1 MGTNAESSSGVVGRR
16 PVLLVALI
24 AASAAA
30 LAYAAGHAGSPVAR
44 MQITPAVAAEIRA
57 DHAARPVGFADVVE
71 KVKPAVFTVR
81 VEVGAID
88 DDGDRGTDTPGLRQ
102 ERSFRGFDV
111 PSHGAPA
118 AAGKPRL
125 QRTGNAQGSGFFISA
140 DGYAVTNEH
149 VVEHGRDIE
158 IVTDDGRAYPARLV
172 GADVKTDL
180 AVLKIDGRDDFPYV
194 RLIDGAPRIGDWVFA
209 VGNPFGL
216 GGTVTAGIVSAHGRD
231 IGSGPYDDFIQID
244 APVNQ
249 GNSGGPTF
257 DVDGNVIGVNTAIF
271 SPTGGS
277 VGIAFAVPADIVKG
291 VVAQLRTTGTV
302 TRGWA
307 GLQIQPVTAD
317 IAESLGLKTAKGA
330 LVAQIDADSPA
341 AAADIAA
348 GDVITAINSEPVK
361 DNRDLSRKIGAIVP
375 GTRVKF
381 AVLRNGKERTVA
393 LTLGELAAPPR
404 VGVAPP
410 PARRDAPADLGLTLA
425 PAGHARTAGGPGVVV
440 IAAKRRGSGAEH
452 GLETG
457 DVILEVGGKV
467 VNSADDVR
475 SAIVDARR
483 SGKRLV
489 VLRVQSGSTSRF
501 LAVPVG

>member
-1 MGTNAESSSGVVGRR
+1 MGANAEPSSRGGGQR
-16 PVLLVALI
+16 PVVLVALI
-24 AASAAA
+24 AALAAA
-30 LAYAAGHAGSPVAR
+30 VAYAAGHADSPVAQ

-71 KVKPAVFTVR
+71 TVKPAVFTVR
-81 VEVGAID
+81 VEVGRLD
-88 DDGDRGTDTPGLRQ
+88 DDGEHGTDASGLRQ
-102 ERSFRGFDV
+102 KRSFHGSGA
-111 PSHGAPA
+111 PLNGAPA

-125 QRTGNAQGSGFFISA
+125 HRTGKAQGSGFFISA

-149 VVEHGRDIE
+149 VVEQGRDIE
-158 IVTDDGRAYPARLV
+158 IVTDDGRTYPARLV
-172 GADVKTDL
+172 GADVRTDL
-180 AVLKIDGRDDFPYV
+180 ALLKIDGRNDFPAV
-194 RLIDGAPRIGDWVFA
+194 RLAGGTPRIGDWVFA

-216 GGTVTAGIVSAHGRD
+216 GGTVTAGIVSARGRD

-249 GNSGGPTF
+249 GSSGGPTF

-307 GLQIQPVTAD
+307 GLQIQPVTAE
-317 IAESLGLKTAKGA
+317 IAESIGLRKAVGA

-341 AAADIAA
+341 AKADIAA
-348 GDVITAINSEPVK
+348 GDVITAINSEPIK
-361 DNRDLSRKIGAIVP
+361 DNRDLSRKIGDIAP
-375 GTRVKF
+375 GTRVKLG
-381 AVLRNGKERTVA
+381 VLRHGKEKTVA

-404 VGVAPP
+404 VGVAPSP
-410 PARRDAPADLGLTLA
+410 PATPADLGLTLA
-425 PAGHARTAGGPGVVV
+425 PAGQVRGAGGRGVVV
-440 IAAKRRGSGAEH
+440 IEAKPRGSAAEH

-457 DVILEVGGKV
+457 DVILEVSGKA

-475 SAIVDARR
+475 SALVDARR
-483 SGKRLV
+483 GGKRLV
-489 VLRVQSGSTSRF
+489 MLRVQSGATSRF
-501 LAVPVG
+501 IALPVG